1 MNNLYPSLIRVL
13 LKSLLPPPRV
23 FLCITSGA
31 DQGEP
36 WVDGVASHPPSLA
49 YEIYN
54 RCFSSNAIGKGSF
67 TATRPW
73 TPIRGPMI

>member
-23 FLCITSGA
+23 LLCIKSGA

-36 WVDGVASHPPSLA
+36 WVDGVASHPP
-49 YEIYN
+49 
-54 RCFSSNAIGKGSF
+54 F
-67 TATRPW
+67 TCL
-73 TPIRGPMI
+73 